1 MVLVLAFAGVVSV
14 LDRTILNVIVDPVRA
29 DLGLSD
35 VQISVLQGL
44 AFGLFYATVGLPLGL
59 TVDRYARRSLVIAG
73 IIVWSLATLV
83 SGFAQTFEQLF
94 AARLLVGLGEA
105 VLSPAAISLIADLFP
120 PTTRGRP
127 ISLFLMGQAAAN
139 GLGISVTSF
148 VTNAAAAEIGRAHV

>member
-1 MVLVLAFAGVVSV
+1 VTPHGDYPDRRSAWWMVLDFAFAGVVSV

-83 SGFAQTFEQLF
+83 SGFSQSFEQLF

-105 VLSPAAISLIADLFP
+105 VLSPQRF
-120 PTTRGRP
+120 
-127 ISLFLMGQAAAN
+127 
-139 GLGISVTSF
+139 
-148 VTNAAAAEIGRAHV
+148 H

>member
-73 IIVWSLATLV
+73 IIVWS
-83 SGFAQTFEQLF
+83 Q
-94 AARLLVGLGEA
+94 
-105 VLSPAAISLIADLFP
+105 
-120 PTTRGRP
+120 
-127 ISLFLMGQAAAN
+127 
-139 GLGISVTSF
+139 
-148 VTNAAAAEIGRAHV
+148 IGRAHV